1 MVFLSAETP
10 LWLSMVLQGVRACGV
25 STLIGPLTAWSLAK
39 LPRPLVADG
48 SAFSIAA
55 RQATASFGTSV
66 MVLFVSAAAVAV
78 VGAAAYALAFGFS
91 AVMALALLVCIVAK
105 VR

>member
-66 MVLFVSAAAVAV
+66 MVLFVSAAVAAI
-78 VGAAAYALAFGFS
+78 GAAAYALAFGFS